1 MKTLELNQMENIEG
15 GGCTDSEMMSAGA
28 GMLVLAAFSFG
39 TLAIAYGLLMAG
51 GCMMKDS
58 QSAAY
63 FPESVADFPG

>member
-51 GCMMKDS
+51 GVYDERFS
-58 QSAAY
+58 ISSI
-63 FPESVADFPG
+63 FP